1 MTPAQIP
8 LPPPSRHAAA
18 HRPRYLPTKGCW
30 TEPEPVSFRRGVV
43 LILLGVVASLSFFVW
58 GGAADGSNP
67 ASLLVVLG
75 GTFCMIG
82 AAMLGCTA
90 GGRLARRITRIKKHC
105 GCCRFYQAEP
115 GQYAQGCCQ
124 ADPNSAFVRRTDGC
138 PSFCHSPR
146 AMVRDRLSQRPE
158 VLAQLRVI
166 QPSEKRSRGL

>member
-8 LPPPSRHAAA
+8 LPHPSHRATAR
-18 HRPRYLPTKGCW
+18 RPRYLPTKGCW
-30 TEPEPVSFRRGVV
+30 TEPEPVSYRRGLVM
-43 LILLGVVASLSFFVW
+43 IFLGVASASGFLIW

-67 ASLLVVLG
+67 SSLLVVLG

-82 AAMLGCTA
+82 AVMLGCTA
-90 GGRLARRITRIKKHC
+90 GARLAQRINRIKKHC
-105 GCCRFYQAEP
+105 GCCRFYQAEQ
-115 GQYAQGCCQ
+115 GHYAQGRCQ
-124 ADPNSAFVRRTDGC
+124 ADPGNALVQRTDGC

-166 QPSEKRSRGL
+166 QSSEKQDRL